1 MQMVYLKKRAI
12 QDLGRLLIRL
22 MKFKKNPLTQ
32 TEAHEYVDE
41 IVEQCYALS
50 NLLVRTQTSNED
62 HKKYGQYVFR
72 FDKHSRIQWYI
83 IYDFDKYGNI
93 AIKKIISNNRTKAK
107 YP

>member
-22 MKFKKNPLTQ
+22 MKYKEFPLTQ
-32 TEAHEYVDE
+32 TEAHEYVDS

-50 NLLVRTQTSNED
+50 DLLVRTRTSYED

-83 IYDFDKYGNI
+83 IYDFDKYDNI
-93 AIKKIISNNRTKAK
+93 AIKKIMSNNRTKTK
-107 YP
+107 HP